1 MVIRVPFFRRRKIMH
16 DGQSNFIGGK
26 WAAAR
31 DGVTFESRNPAN
43 RDEVLGV
50 YARSQAADV
59 EAAVAAAKAAYPAW
73 RKTPAPGRGAILFR
87 MGQLLQTHKEE
98 LAQRMTLEMG
108 KVLIEAR
115 GDVQEAIDMAFYIAA
130 FGRMPNGATVP
141 SERSDIHCFAQRV
154 PVGVIG
160 LITPWN
166 FPIAIPSWKM
176 FPALLAG
183 NTVVLKPAE
192 DTPGLAVE
200 FVRLLAE
207 AGIPDGVVN
216 LVTGFGPEAGA
227 ALVEARE
234 VATISFT
241 GSTATG
247 RAIAARCGQLLKR
260 VSCEL
265 GGKNAIVVL
274 DDADLELAVKG
285 ALWSAFGT
293 AGQRCTAA
301 SRIIVQKSVLS
312 KFREMLVSQTENLRM
327 GAGVNP
333 DAQIGP
339 VVNAAQLER
348 IHGYVEIGKAEG
360 AKVLTGGTKLD
371 APEFAGGSFYA
382 PTVLDEMTLEMRV
395 AQEEIFGPVTGL
407 IEVERLEDA
416 LNAANATN
424 YGLSLSLY
432 TANVHRAFRAIDE
445 LEAGIVYINLPTS
458 GAEIQLPFGGLKQT
472 GNGHREAGWMAMDY
486 CTEWKSV
493 YVNYSASSELVRAQ
507 IDT

>member
-1 MVIRVPFFRRRKIMH
+1 MGG
-16 DGQSNFIGGK
+16 GQTNFINGQ

-31 DGVTFESRNPAN
+31 DGATFESVNPAN
-43 RDEVLGV
+43 LGETLGV

-73 RKTPAPGRGAILFR
+73 RKTPAPVRGAILFR
-87 MGQLLQTHKEE
+87 MGQLLEAHKEE
-98 LAQRMTLEMG
+98 ISRQMVAEMG
-108 KVLIEAR
+108 KVLTEAR
-115 GDVQEAIDMAFYIAA
+115 GDVQEAIDMAYYIAA
-130 FGRMPNGATVP
+130 FGRLPNGATTP
-141 SERSDIHCFAQRV
+141 SERPDIFCFAQRV
-154 PVGVIG
+154 PVGVVG

-227 ALVEARE
+227 ALVEARD

-241 GSTATG
+241 GSTETG
-247 RAIAARCGQLLKR
+247 RGIAARCGQLLKR

-274 DDADLELAVKG
+274 EDADLELAVKG

-301 SRIIVQKSVLS
+301 SRLIVQKSVLP
-312 KFREMLVSQTENLRM
+312 KFREMLIAQTEALKM
-327 GAGVNP
+327 GAGVSP
-333 DAQIGP
+333 DTQIGP
-339 VVNAAQLER
+339 VVNRSQLAR
-348 IHGYVEIGKAEG
+348 IHSYVEIGKAEG
-360 AKVLTGGTKLD
+360 AAVLTGGKVLD
-371 APEFAGGSFYA
+371 GPEYAGGCFYA
-382 PTVLDEMTLEMRV
+382 PTVLDNLTLDMRV

-407 IEVERLEDA
+407 IAVDSLDDA
-416 LNAANATN
+416 ITAANATN
-424 YGLSLSLY
+424 FGLSLSLY
-432 TANVHRAFRAIDE
+432 TANVNRAFRAMDE
-445 LEAGIVYINLPTS
+445 LESGIVYINLPTS
-458 GAEIQLPFGGLKQT
+458 GAEIQLPFGGVKQT
-472 GNGHREAGWMAMDY
+472 GNGHREAGWMAADY

-493 YVNYSASSELVRAQ
+493 YVNYSASGELVRAQ